1 MMHPKRTLTVAL
13 DPRVAS
19 VPGEQR
25 RSAVTVD
32 LRAEAV
38 PAESRTSR
46 VEASTTVFTIQA
58 GA

>member
-13 DPRVAS
+13 DPRGAS
-19 VPGEQR
+19 VPGEQC